1 HDFGHVENIGLQ
13 SHPVFDSCHPIRA
26 KASIPDRYGGL
37 TEHRPHFLLSADMNS
52 IEWTF
57 RGLNRHHPSYGTNKN
72 KNSVMRHPLL
82 VFFQNRC
89 SRFHKAA
96 IRREGGQRPPSIW
109 IQDGQVHGPW
119 VKSGARHDVGMEAT
133 AEPRTAALCLSMQG
147 TRSQASACGPALLLT
162 RRQTGLVAR
171 WREPS
176 AGCCSWMMDHGCG
189 CLIILPEC
197 DARYPELSET
207 PSQQMPAARRLPH
220 A

>member
-1 HDFGHVENIGLQ
+1 MALVPSAAFMHITLHFHTGPRFSLRLHALQHDFGHVENIGLQ

-72 KNSVMRHPLL
+72 KNSVMRYSLL

-133 AEPRTAALCLSMQG
+133 AEPRTAALYLSMQ
-147 TRSQASACGPALLLT
+147 
-162 RRQTGLVAR
+162 
-171 WREPS
+171 
-176 AGCCSWMMDHGCG
+176 
-189 CLIILPEC
+189 EC